1 MTQIQQLGFLA
12 NVVAVNT
19 TSNTIT
25 FTSNS
30 NIATAFNVGGY
41 GNTTTGGFV
50 ANSSI
55 LAIGNSSINVVINSS
70 SVYVSGVALGS
81 GGGGGFSNGQ
91 SIMVSNTAYSNT
103 ANVSVVYT
111 FYNTTT
117 RTLDT
122 VFI

>member
-25 FTSNS
+25 FISNS
-30 NIATAFNVGGY
+30 NIGTAFNVGGY

-55 LAIGNSSINVVINSS
+55 LAVGNSSINVVINSS